1 MSRFIKDVAIMSTAP
16 IITQLL
22 GFLIIPIVTRYYSPE
37 NFGEASV
44 FGAILM
50 PFAVFANLGY
60 GSAIISA
67 DSEKDASNLFALN
80 LISTFFTSLLS
91 LLILTCLSYTTL
103 NNFNIVNKYFWIFPL
118 SIIIHGFYISFRS
131 LNIRLNRFNFISIS
145 QISRF
150 ISENSVKLFA
160 AFTGNAS
167 AFFLIFGSLF
177 GGVSSVSVLN
187 IDLWK
192 KNKSKIIS
200 DVNLVSIKKTAFKY
214 IKFPKFILI
223 NDVFGRVSEQLPIYL
238 LAIFFT
244 QTTIGLYAIGLRLLT
259 MPLNL
264 FGGAI
269 GDVFFQEA
277 AKNKENISYLLEKI
291 FNYLVLFSFSIFLFL
306 GIFGEDIFFVL
317 LGESWSEAGVYAQI
331 LSFYL
336 FSKLI
341 TLPSSYLMIVYE
353 KQEYSLYFNIVIIIF
368 SVISLIIGG
377 VLENVYLGL
386 FLFSLSNSLV
396 YLIYGIGFMKYSGLA
411 INKILR
417 IIFKNL
423 IKNIP
428 GFLILITMK
437 MYYNSSDII
446 IMIIVLFIFVI
457 NLIIILLS
465 LKESRE
471 FILRINK

>member
-1 MSRFIKDVAIMSTAP
+1 MAVAP
-16 IITQLL
+16 LITQFLS
-22 GFLIIPIVTRYYSPE
+22 FLIVPIVARYYSPE
-37 NFGEASV
+37 YFGEASV

-60 GSAIISA
+60 GSAIVSA
-67 DSEKDASNLFALN
+67 DSKKDASNLLALN
-80 LISTFFTSLLS
+80 LILTLFICLIS
-91 LLILTCLSYTTL
+91 LLILSCLNSL
-103 NNFNIVNKYFWIFPL
+103 ALGNFNFVNKYFWFFPL

-131 LNIRLNRFNFISIS
+131 FNIRLDRFSFISIS
-145 QISRF
+145 QIGRF
-150 ISENSVKLFA
+150 ISSNSIILIA
-160 AFTGNAS
+160 AFSGYAS
-167 AFFLIFGSLF
+167 AFFLVFSDVS
-177 GGVSSVSVLN
+177 GGVASVSLLN
-187 IDLWK
+187 INLWK
-192 KNKSKIIS
+192 KIKNIIKR
-200 DVNLVSIKKTAFKY
+200 DVNLKSIKKTAFKY
-214 IKFPKFILI
+214 IKFPKFLLI
-223 NDVFGRVSEQLPIYL
+223 NDVISRISEQLPIYI
-238 LAIFFT
+238 LAIYFT
-244 QTTIGLYAIGLRLLT
+244 QTTIGLYALGSRLLT

-269 GDVFFQEA
+269 GDVFFQKA
-277 AKNKENISYLLEKI
+277 AQNKEGISYLLEKV

-306 GIFGEDIFFVL
+306 GIFGEDIFIVL

-336 FSKLI
+336 FSKFI

-386 FLFSLSNSLV
+386 FLFSLLNSLT

-411 INKILR
+411 INKILS
-417 IIFKNL
+417 IIFKN
-423 IKNIP
+423 IVKNIP

-437 MYYNSSDII
+437 MYYNSSDNI
-446 IMIIVLFIFVI
+446 IMIIVLFIFAI
-457 NLIIILLS
+457 NFIILVLS
-465 LKESRE
+465 IKESRE